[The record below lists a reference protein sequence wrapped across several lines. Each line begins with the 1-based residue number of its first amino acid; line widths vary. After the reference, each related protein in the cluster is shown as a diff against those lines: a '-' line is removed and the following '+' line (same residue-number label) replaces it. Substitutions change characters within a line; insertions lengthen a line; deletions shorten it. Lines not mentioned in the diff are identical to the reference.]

1 MYGYAREKSLN
12 TVRSLMLKKMVGED
26 ARLTAKSKVDLSRLP
41 PCRDNLVP
49 HIQRVNHRLACYK
62 RASQATFWRPK
73 PHDLGQGWEKN
84 DSGSLEP
91 IWSSSPVLPPSLV
104 DLIEPSSEEES
115 DVEEETD
122 QELDF
127 SEVFDCDEDD

>member
-1 MYGYAREKSLN
+1 M
-12 TVRSLMLKKMVGED
+12 
-26 ARLTAKSKVDLSRLP
+26 
-41 PCRDNLVP
+41 P

-62 RASQATFWRPK
+62 RAAQAIFWRPK
-73 PHDLGQGWEKN
+73 PHDPGKGWEKN

-91 IWSSSPVLPPSLV
+91 IWSSFPILSPSFV

-122 QELDF
+122 QELDL